1 MSSLV
6 SADEVSVFTGDF
18 KNLFDTFQRGI
29 VVHKEPKKVVTSLS
43 TTLYA
48 GYRPQNQT
56 QTEYIPQTGTF
67 PAMIT
72 YADQAENEFLEDI
85 SANFLG
91 GDARIKVEKNCHD
104 YIEAGGKTEKIQF
117 DDLNFNIKTSAAVKN
132 FFGFKLYV
140 YHLEKTK

>member
-1 MSSLV
+1 MASLV
-6 SADEVSVFTGDF
+6 SAGEVTVFTGDF

-29 VVHKEPKKVVTSLS
+29 VVHKEPKKVITSLS

-72 YADQAENEFLEDI
+72 YADQGKNEFLEDL
-85 SANFLG
+85 NVNLLG
-91 GDARIKVEKNCHD
+91 GDCRIKVEKNCHD
-104 YIEAGGKTEKIQF
+104 FIEGGGK
-117 DDLNFNIKTSAAVKN
+117 NGKN
-132 FFGFKLYV
+132 SI
-140 YHLEKTK
+140 

>member
-6 SADEVSVFTGDF
+6 SNDEVSVFTGDF
-18 KNLFDTFQRGI
+18 KNLFDTFQREI

-56 QTEYIPQTGTF
+56 KTEYIPRTGVF
-67 PAMIT
+67 PAMVT
-72 YADQAENEFLEDI
+72 YADQADKEFLEDI
-85 SANFLG
+85 HANLVV
-91 GDARIKVEKNCHD
+91 GDARIKVEKDC
-104 YIEAGGKTEKIQF
+104 YEFIEGGGKTEQISLDGF
-117 DDLNFNIKTSAAVKN
+117 SFNTKTTAAVKN

-140 YHLEKTK
+140 YHLEKTN